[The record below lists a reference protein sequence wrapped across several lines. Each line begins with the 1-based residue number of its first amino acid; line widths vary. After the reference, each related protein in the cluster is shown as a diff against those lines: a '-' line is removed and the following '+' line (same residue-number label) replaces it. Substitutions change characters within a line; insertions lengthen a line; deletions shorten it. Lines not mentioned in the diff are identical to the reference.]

1 LVEQRIENPRVPGS
15 IPGRGTTYQ
24 EALIRNGRGFFVIFA
39 LCVWLDVADLHPLI
53 TILYRIEFGLWY
65 HSLQENLA
73 TKPTF
78 ESVLLYLLFT
88 ILVLKDDSHKKVN

>member
-1 LVEQRIENPRVPGS
+1 
-15 IPGRGTTYQ
+15 
-24 EALIRNGRGFFVIFA
+24 
-39 LCVWLDVADLHPLI
+39 
-53 TILYRIEFGLWY
+53 
-65 HSLQENLA
+65 LQENLA